1 MKNSLIQALL
11 AQGNDAKEAQEI
23 FEYLRGLMY
32 ESPDEVE
39 EALHDEGL
47 EPDYLIDLLTF

>member
-1 MKNSLIQALL
+1 MAMTNSLIQALRD
-11 AQGNDAKEAQEI
+11 QGNDAEEAQEI
-23 FEYLRGLMY
+23 FEYLRDLMH

-47 EPDYLIDLLTF
+47 EPDYLIDLL